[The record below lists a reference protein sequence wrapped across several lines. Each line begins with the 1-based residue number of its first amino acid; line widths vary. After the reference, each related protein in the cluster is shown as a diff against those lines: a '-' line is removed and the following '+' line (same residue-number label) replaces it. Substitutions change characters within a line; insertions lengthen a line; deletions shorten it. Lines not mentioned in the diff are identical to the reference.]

1 MLHIAICDDEP
12 GQLAGLEAL
21 LREYLRARPSLAGQV
36 TPFSDS
42 CALVEA
48 ARERGGF
55 DLYLLDVL
63 LPGMGGIQA
72 GLRLREL
79 GDGGQIIYLTAS
91 SEYAVDSYTVGA
103 FFYLLKPVGR
113 ETLFQVLDRAVEQQ
127 LCRRAEGVVVP
138 TREGPRRLL
147 LEQIYYAE
155 RVGRCI
161 RYYCA
166 GKTVDSVTLRTSFRE
181 AAAPLLAD
189 GRFCL
194 CGASYLFNLQ
204 HVAGVEARSA
214 VLDSG
219 VRVPLPRTA
228 RAGFQEAW
236 ARFWLG
242 EGAR

>member
-1 MLHIAICDDEP
+1 MREIIAAGLAELGLSDQVPQEAP
-12 GQLAGLEAL
+12 EQLA
-21 LREYLRARPSLAGQV
+21 EYG
-36 TPFSDS
+36 
-42 CALVEA
+42 
-48 ARERGGF
+48 
-55 DLYLLDVL
+55 
-63 LPGMGGIQA
+63 
-72 GLRLREL
+72 
-79 GDGGQIIYLTAS
+79 
-91 SEYAVDSYTVGA
+91 
-103 FFYLLKPVGR
+103 
-113 ETLFQVLDRAVEQQ
+113 
-127 LCRRAEGVVVP
+127 
-138 TREGPRRLL
+138 RLL

-219 VRVPLPRTA
+219 GLLFRSDFS
-228 RAGFQEAW
+228 AGQ
-236 ARFWLG
+236 
-242 EGAR
+242 